1 MKRRTADPYRDLA
14 VIDARAPRFNQAV
27 VGTLSLV
34 AFLVDWWPLYAILA
48 GQFALGLAFGRRWCL
63 PCLLYF
69 EVLQPRLGEGPI
81 EDARPPRFANQVG
94 LVVLGAASIAHAA
107 GAEALGWALGLMVAA
122 LALLSAA
129 TGFCAGC
136 ELYKLGA
143 RLRGIRGHALD
154 RIDVA
159 DLGAHAEDGLVV
171 QFTHPLCTDC
181 RALEERLRREGR
193 RILTFDVSR
202 RPELARKYGVAVVPT
217 AVDVAADGTVRLR
230 LAP

>member
-1 MKRRTADPYRDLA
+1 MVLA
-14 VIDARAPRFNQAV
+14 
-27 VGTLSLV
+27 
-34 AFLVDWWPLYAILA
+34 
-48 GQFALGLAFGRRWCL
+48 
-63 PCLLYF
+63 
-69 EVLQPRLGEGPI
+69 
-81 EDARPPRFANQVG
+81 
-94 LVVLGAASIAHAA
+94 AASIAHAA
-107 GAEALGWALGLMVAA
+107 GAEVLGWALGLMVAA

-143 RLRGIRGHALD
+143 RLRGIRRHALD

-159 DLGAHAEDGLVV
+159 DLGTHAADGLVV

-181 RALEERLRREGR
+181 RALEERLLCEGR